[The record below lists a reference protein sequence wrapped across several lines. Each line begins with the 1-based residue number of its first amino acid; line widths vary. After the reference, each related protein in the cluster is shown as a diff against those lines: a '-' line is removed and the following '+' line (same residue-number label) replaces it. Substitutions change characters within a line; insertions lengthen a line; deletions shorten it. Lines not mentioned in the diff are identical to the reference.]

1 MGDTVAYG
9 LGCIEANAV
18 TQKLIFILAN
28 TDPRN
33 CEDVG
38 APIVQATV
46 AAAMSYNVE
55 VICTGTSTKLLKV
68 GVAENMHLKP
78 DETRSIHDFIKE
90 AHAAGV
96 KFFCCSPGLDLV
108 GMHKDD
114 LIPECSGVVGAAHF
128 IEEIMSGES
137 KVLTY

>member
-1 MGDTVAYG
+1 VA
-9 LGCIEANAV
+9 
-18 TQKLIFILAN
+18 QKLIIIMAN

-33 CEDVG
+33 CEEVG
-38 APIVQATV
+38 APIFQASV

-55 VICTGTSTKLLKV
+55 VICTGTAAKLLKN
-68 GVAENMHLKP
+68 GVAANIHLKP
-78 DETRSIHDFIKE
+78 GETRSIHDFIKE

-96 KFFCCSPGLDLV
+96 KFLCGSPDLDLC

>member
-1 MGDTVAYG
+1 
-9 LGCIEANAV
+9 V
-18 TQKLIFILAN
+18 TQKLIIILAN

-33 CEDVG
+33 PEELG
-38 APIVQATV
+38 APIFQASV
-46 AAAMSYNVE
+46 AAAMSYTVE
-55 VICTGTSTKLLKV
+55 VICTGTAAKLLKA
-68 GVAENMHLKP
+68 GVAADLHLKAG
-78 DETRSIHDFIKE
+78 ETRSIYDFMKE

-96 KFFCCSPGLDLV
+96 KFFCCSPDLDLFD
-108 GMHKDD
+108 MHKED

>member
-1 MGDTVAYG
+1 M
-9 LGCIEANAV
+9 

-33 CEDVG
+33 CEEVG

-46 AAAMSYNVE
+46 AASMSYNVE
-55 VICTGTSTKLLKV
+55 VICTGAATKLLKS
-68 GVAENMHLKP
+68 GVAQSLCLKHG
-78 DETRSIHDFIKE
+78 ETRSLHDFIKE

-108 GMHKDD
+108 GMHKED